1 MAQAPTDVRDV
12 ILRDGST
19 LRLRRPRAADQD
31 ALLAFFSRL
40 SDRSLYYRFHGL
52 PAVGPRLVA
61 PFLDPDGVER
71 DALMGTLVE
80 EGEEVEWILDEMA
93 SEEGLA
99 VAFRE
104 WEPLIEG
111 IPRLAREEFFWQ
123 REELV

>member
-1 MAQAPTDVRDV
+1 VAQAPTDVRDV

-19 LRLRRPRAADQD
+19 LRLRRPRAADED

-71 DALMGTLVE
+71 DALAQVMLR
-80 EGEEVEWILDEMA
+80 
-93 SEEGLA
+93 A
-99 VAFRE
+99 VCPETRRAPKPKARLQFANKPAFGR
-104 WEPLIEG
+104 
-111 IPRLAREEFFWQ
+111 
-123 REELV
+123 